1 MKFIKIERSENQMNY
16 RNKAQSLAKA
26 KVKPCDDAGVD
37 FRLSHMGCVQNCFYS
52 VKALDDR
59 MAIIQRAFSCINS
72 FEQQRL
78 V

>member
-1 MKFIKIERSENQMNY
+1 MNP

-26 KVKPCDDAGVD
+26 KVKPCDDASVD
-37 FRLSHMGCVQNCFYS
+37 FRLSLTGCVQNCFCV

-59 MAIIQRAFSCINS
+59 MAIMQRAFSYING